1 MDKSFNAR
9 RILTNT
15 VFVLTLFVASLAYA
29 AGGVVKDPNVIAP
42 DRYVYYPGTEV
53 LAEDEIRIVACGTGM
68 PDQRMA
74 QASACFLF
82 ELGNGDKFIFD
93 IGSGSMRNIASLMI
107 PYEYLT
113 KVFLSHL
120 HTDHWGDLDS
130 LWAGGWTAGRPVPL
144 EIWGPNGAT
153 EDMGTAYAIE
163 HFLKANNWDK
173 TTREFKITPIPG
185 QITVHE
191 FDYKGVN
198 EVIYQENGVTIRSI
212 PAIHAGDGPVSF
224 IVEYAGLKVVFGG
237 DTSPNK
243 WLIEYAQDADVVI
256 HESFNP
262 PGIFAT
268 LGAQPAQLAWRA
280 CCEFHT
286 SGPSFGKIMST
297 IKPRHAIAYH
307 ALLDQG
313 TQQYND
319 YYDSIRS
326 TYDGPLSIGSDLMV
340 WNVTKDEVLERMTVS
355 TGNAWAVCASA
366 EFTLEGLGIAQRQ
379 LSLSRL
385 PNMGDDDVARRPVS
399 FHEPDQPT
407 LRSRARLAKQEG
419 IAILKIRNSPAIFVR
434 AFTATTSG
442 EGLQGKTDRRR
453 VPTGHCK

>member
-1 MDKSFNAR
+1 MKFIKNSQT
-9 RILTNT
+9 LS
-15 VFVLTLFVASLAYA
+15 VFLAGCACLLAGAIVHA
-29 AGGVVKDPNVIAP
+29 AGGVVTDPTGTAP
-42 DRYVYYPGTEV
+42 DRYVYYPGTEA
-53 LAEDEIRIVACGTGM
+53 LDEDEIRIIACGTGM

-144 EIWGPNGAT
+144 EIWGPAGAT

-173 TTREFKITPIPG
+173 KTREFKITPIPG

-191 FDYKGVN
+191 FDYKGIN

-224 IVEYAGLKVVFGG
+224 IVEYAGLKVIFGG

-243 WLIEYAQDADVVI
+243 WFVEYAKDADVVI
-256 HESFNP
+256 HEAFNT
-262 PGIFAT
+262 PGVFST
-268 LGAQPAQLAWRA
+268 LGAQPPQLAWRA

-307 ALLDQG
+307 ALLDLG
-313 TQQYND
+313 TQQYNE

-340 WNVTKDEVLERMTVS
+340 WNVTKDEVMERMTV
-355 TGNAWAVCASA
+355 TTKNAWAVEGTTRQPPPQPGAPDPMSDFIKNGEWGPGFNA
-366 EFTLEGLGIAQRQ
+366 QNPMLDEHMKNYNLE
-379 LSLSRL
+379 
-385 PNMGDDDVARRPVS
+385 DVDWRP
-399 FHEPDQPT
+399 EKPWYE
-407 LRSRARLAKQEG
+407 KE
-419 IAILKIRNSPAIFVR
+419 K
-434 AFTATTSG
+434 
-442 EGLQGKTDRRR
+442 
-453 VPTGHCK
+453 

>member
-1 MDKSFNAR
+1 MIRSFKAP
-9 RILTNT
+9 IWLINT
-15 VFVLTLFVASLAYA
+15 VFVGTLFAGALVLA
-29 AGGVVKDPNVIAP
+29 AGGVVTDPTGTAP
-42 DRYVYYPGTEV
+42 DRYVYYPGTEA
-53 LAEDEIRIVACGTGM
+53 LAEDEIRIIACGTGM
-68 PDQRMA
+68 PDQRQA

-144 EIWGPNGAT
+144 EIWGPAGAT
-153 EDMGTAYAIE
+153 EDMGTAFAIK
-163 HFLKANNWDK
+163 HFLLANNWDRR
-173 TTREFKITPIPG
+173 TREFKITPVPG
-185 QITVHE
+185 RITVHE
-191 FDYKGVN
+191 FDYRGVN

-243 WLIEYAQDADVVI
+243 WFVKYATDADVVI
-256 HESFNP
+256 HESFNT
-262 PGIFAT
+262 PGVFTT

-313 TQQYND
+313 TQQYNE

-340 WNVTKDEVLERMTVS
+340 WNVTRDKVLERMAVS
-355 TGNAWAVCASA
+355 TRNAWAVEGTTRQPPPEAGTPDPMSDFIKNGEWGPGFNA
-366 EFTLEGLGIAQRQ
+366 QNPMLDEHMKKYNLEEE
-379 LSLSRL
+379 
-385 PNMGDDDVARRPVS
+385 DWRP
-399 FHEPDQPT
+399 EKPWYEQ
-407 LRSRARLAKQEG
+407 
-419 IAILKIRNSPAIFVR
+419 
-434 AFTATTSG
+434 
-442 EGLQGKTDRRR
+442 
-453 VPTGHCK
+453 

>member
-1 MDKSFNAR
+1 MFSLEKTIMKFKMTGA
-9 RILTNT
+9 ILTA
-15 VFVLTLFVASLAYA
+15 VLVVGVSVGIYLGNIGVDKLILVGEASA
-29 AGGVVKDPNVIAP
+29 AGGVVTSPNDVAP
-42 DRYVYYPGTEV
+42 DRYVYYPATER
-53 LAEDEIRIVACGTGM
+53 LAEDEIRIIACGTGM

-144 EIWGPNGAT
+144 EIWGPTGRE
-153 EDMGTAYAIE
+153 EDMGTAYAID

-173 TTREFKITPIPG
+173 STREYVITPVPG

-191 FDYKGVN
+191 FDYRGVN

-224 IVEYAGLKVVFGG
+224 ILEYAGLKVVFGG

-243 WLIEYAQDADVVI
+243 WFIEHARDADLVI
-256 HESFNP
+256 HEAFNP
-262 PGIFAT
+262 PSIFAT
-268 LGAQPAQLAWRA
+268 LGNQPPQLAWRA
-280 CCEFHT
+280 CCAFHT
-286 SGPSFGKIMST
+286 SGPAFGKVMSE
-297 IKPRHAIAYH
+297 IEPRHAVAYH
-307 ALLDQG
+307 ALLDLG
-313 TQQYND
+313 TQQYNQ

-326 TYDGPLSIGSDLMV
+326 TYDGPLSIASDMMV
-340 WNVTKDEVLERMTVS
+340 WNVNKDQVTERLTVA
-355 TGNAWAVCASA
+355 TENAWAVPGTARQGPPNR
-366 EFTLEGLGIAQRQ
+366 EGLADPMSDFIKGGEWGPGFNAQNDMLDEYSERYNLQDQDWRRQ
-379 LSLSRL
+379 MPWYQ
-385 PNMGDDDVARRPVS
+385 PN
-399 FHEPDQPT
+399 Q
-407 LRSRARLAKQEG
+407 
-419 IAILKIRNSPAIFVR
+419 
-434 AFTATTSG
+434 
-442 EGLQGKTDRRR
+442 
-453 VPTGHCK
+453 

>member
-1 MDKSFNAR
+1 MKF
-9 RILTNT
+9 IKNT
-15 VFVLTLFVASLAYA
+15 QALSVLLAGCACLLAGAIVHA
-29 AGGVVKDPNVIAP
+29 AGGVVTDPTGTAP
-42 DRYVYYPGTEV
+42 DRYVYYPGTEA
-53 LAEDEIRIVACGTGM
+53 LDEDEIRIIACGTGM

-144 EIWGPNGAT
+144 EIWGPAGAT

-163 HFLKANNWDK
+163 HFLKANNWDRK
-173 TTREFKITPIPG
+173 TREFKITPIPG

-191 FDYKGVN
+191 FDYKGIN

-224 IVEYAGLKVVFGG
+224 IVEYAGLKVIFGG

-243 WLIEYAQDADVVI
+243 WFVEYAKDADVVI
-256 HESFNP
+256 HEAFNT
-262 PGIFAT
+262 PGVFST
-268 LGAQPAQLAWRA
+268 LGAQPPQLAWRA

-307 ALLDQG
+307 ALLDLG
-313 TQQYND
+313 TQQYNE

-340 WNVTKDEVLERMTVS
+340 WNVTKDEVIERMTV
-355 TGNAWAVCASA
+355 TTKNAWAVEGTTRQPPPQPGAPDPMSDFIKNGEWGPGFNA
-366 EFTLEGLGIAQRQ
+366 QNPMLDEHMKNYNLE
-379 LSLSRL
+379 
-385 PNMGDDDVARRPVS
+385 DVDWRP
-399 FHEPDQPT
+399 EKPWYE
-407 LRSRARLAKQEG
+407 KE
-419 IAILKIRNSPAIFVR
+419 K
-434 AFTATTSG
+434 
-442 EGLQGKTDRRR
+442 
-453 VPTGHCK
+453 

>member
-1 MDKSFNAR
+1 MKSFGKFLGAIAVITVIVGSGYLAGDR
-9 RILTNT
+9 VADILIPSAN
-15 VFVLTLFVASLAYA
+15 A
-29 AGGVVKDPNVIAP
+29 AGGTVEGPNVIAP
-42 DRYVYYPGTEV
+42 NRYVYYPGTEV
-53 LAEDEIRIVACGTGM
+53 LAKDEIRVIACGTGM

-113 KVFLSHL
+113 KIFLSHL
-120 HTDHWGDLDS
+120 HTDHWGDLAS

-144 EIWGPNGAT
+144 EIWGPAGLT
-153 EDMGTAYAIE
+153 PEMGTAYAID

-173 TTREFKITPIPG
+173 TTREFKITAVPG

-191 FDYKGVN
+191 FDYKAVN
-198 EVIYQENGVTIRSI
+198 KVLYEENGVTIRSI

-224 IVEYAGLKVVFGG
+224 ILEYAGLKVIFGG

-243 WLIEYAQDADVVI
+243 WFVKYGKDADLVI
-256 HESFNP
+256 HEAFNP

-268 LGAQPAQLAWRA
+268 LGNQPAQLAWRA

-297 IKPRHAIAYH
+297 IEPRHAVAYH

-313 TQQYND
+313 TQQYNT
-319 YYDSIRS
+319 YYDSIRQ
-326 TYDGPLSIGSDLMV
+326 TYDGPLSIASDLMM
-340 WNVTKDEVLERMTVS
+340 WNITKDKITERMAAITR
-355 TGNAWAVCASA
+355 NAWAV
-366 EFTLEGLGIAQRQ
+366 EGTTRQPPPQPGLPDPMSDFIKQGEWGPGFNAQNKM
-379 LSLSRL
+379 L
-385 PNMGDDDVARRPVS
+385 DDFSEEYNLQEQDWRKTRPWYK
-399 FHEPDQPT
+399 PD
-407 LRSRARLAKQEG
+407 E
-419 IAILKIRNSPAIFVR
+419 
-434 AFTATTSG
+434 
-442 EGLQGKTDRRR
+442 
-453 VPTGHCK
+453 

>member
-1 MDKSFNAR
+1 MKNG
-9 RILTNT
+9 ILLTAMCVVIGLTTNMA
-15 VFVLTLFVASLAYA
+15 FA
-29 AGGVVKDPNVIAP
+29 AGGTVTSPTGIAP
-42 DRYVYYPGTEV
+42 DRYVYYPGTEK
-53 LAEDEIRIVACGTGM
+53 LAKDEIRVIACGTGM

-144 EIWGPNGAT
+144 EIWGPGGLT
-153 EDMGTAYAIE
+153 PDMGTAYAIDG
-163 HFLKANNWDK
+163 FLRANNWDRK
-173 TTREFKITPIPG
+173 TREYKITPIPG

-191 FDYKGVN
+191 FDYKKVN
-198 EVIYQENGVTIRSI
+198 NIIYQENGVTIRSI

-224 IVEYAGLKVVFGG
+224 ILEYAGLKVIFGG

-243 WLIEYAQDADVVI
+243 WFIEHGKNSDLVI
-256 HESFNP
+256 HEAFNP
-262 PGIFAT
+262 PGVFAT
-268 LGAQPAQLAWRA
+268 LGNQPAQLAWRA

-297 IKPRHAIAYH
+297 IEPRHAVAYH

-313 TQQYND
+313 TQQYNT
-319 YYDSIRS
+319 YYDSIRE
-326 TYDGPLSIGSDLMV
+326 TYDGPLSIASDLMV
-340 WNVTKDEVLERMTVS
+340 WNITKDKITERMAAVTR
-355 TGNAWAVCASA
+355 NAWAV
-366 EFTLEGLGIAQRQ
+366 EG
-379 LSLSRL
+379 
-385 PNMGDDDVARRPVS
+385 
-399 FHEPDQPT
+399 
-407 LRSRARLAKQEG
+407 
-419 IAILKIRNSPAIFVR
+419 
-434 AFTATTSG
+434 TT
-442 EGLQGKTDRRR
+442 KR
-453 VPTGHCK
+453 

>member
-1 MDKSFNAR
+1 MCISVRACFR
-9 RILTNT
+9 LTNL
-15 VFVLTLFVASLAYA
+15 VTLILLFTGAHIYA
-29 AGGVVKDPNVIAP
+29 AGGVITDPTGIAP
-42 DRYVYYPGTEV
+42 DRYVYYPGTEA
-53 LAEDEIRIVACGTGM
+53 LAEGEIRIIACGTGM
-68 PDQRMA
+68 PDQRQA

-153 EDMGTAYAIE
+153 QDMGTAYAIE

-173 TTREFKITPIPG
+173 KTREFKITPVPG

-198 EVIYQENGVTIRSI
+198 EIVYQENGVTIRSI

-224 IVEYAGLKVVFGG
+224 IVEYAGLKVIFGG

-243 WLIEYAQDADVVI
+243 WFVEYAKDADVVI
-256 HESFNP
+256 HEAFNP
-262 PGIFAT
+262 PGVFTT

-313 TQQYND
+313 TEQYNL

-340 WNVTKDEVLERMTVS
+340 WNVTEDEIRERMAVATR
-355 TGNAWAVCASA
+355 NAWAVV
-366 EFTLEGLGIAQRQ
+366 G
-379 LSLSRL
+379 LSRQ
-385 PNMGDDDVARRPVS
+385 PPPQPGM
-399 FHEPDQPT
+399 PDPM
-407 LRSRARLAKQEG
+407 SDFIK
-419 IAILKIRNSPAIFVR
+419 
-434 AFTATTSG
+434 SG
-442 EGLQGKTDRRR
+442 EWGPGFNAQNPMLDEHRDKYELEDQDWRPGKPWYEPEED
-453 VPTGHCK
+453 

>member
-1 MDKSFNAR
+1 MKKYTCLHYFPVQ
-9 RILTNT
+9 I
-15 VFVLTLFVASLAYA
+15 VFVFSVLMGAFTYA
-29 AGGVVKDPNVIAP
+29 AGGVIKDPNVVAP
-42 DRYVYYPGTEV
+42 DRYVYYPGTEI
-53 LAEDEIRIVACGTGM
+53 LAEDEIRIIACGTGM
-68 PDQRMA
+68 PDQRRA

-82 ELGNGDKFIFD
+82 EIGNGDKFIFD

-144 EIWGPNGAT
+144 EIWGPSGAT

-173 TTREFKITPIPG
+173 TTREFKISPTPG

-191 FDYKGVN
+191 FDFKGVN

-243 WLIEYAQDADVVI
+243 WFVEYAKDADVVI

-313 TQQYND
+313 TQQYNQ
-319 YYDSIRS
+319 YYDGIRS

-340 WNVTKDEVLERMTVS
+340 WNVTKDEILERMTVS
-355 TGNAWAVCASA
+355 TGNAWAV
-366 EFTLEGLGIAQRQ
+366 EGTTRQ
-379 LSLSRL
+379 
-385 PNMGDDDVARRPVS
+385 PPPQPGT
-399 FHEPDQPT
+399 PDPM
-407 LRSRARLAKQEG
+407 SDFIK
-419 IAILKIRNSPAIFVR
+419 
-434 AFTATTSG
+434 SG
-442 EGLQGKTDRRR
+442 EWGPGFNAQNPMLDEHMEKYNLEDEDWR
-453 VPTGHCK
+453 PEKPWYEKKIKE